1 MNRLFH
7 ALTFPCLL
15 ATVLTLWLR
24 WQPLSSPDSGFVLEM
39 NLISPTSGQAWL
51 RFNTGDGW
59 NFRDTRF
66 LWLVASKEPKTYRAA
81 LPSGVFKTFR
91 LLPSDACPDHI
102 LTGARILDPDGVEV
116 AALPASRY
124 TADLNTLPFGLERP
138 LRLSAPGERT
148 WPESAAEFVLLLTVF
163 TLAGALLAR
172 RAGGFAEKARAC
184 WSKAGAWFAAHP
196 RLTLLAAAVLAVAA
210 SCHPIVFSGKS
221 FVSPANGISCLY
233 DIQPTLPGTPP
244 GPVEQPNSTDM
255 MATLWAHLPY
265 SMVTHQAVFRDGEL
279 PLWNR
284 YVMSGLTLLGQG
296 QSMPGDPLFWLTV
309 CADGAAWAWDL
320 RFLLS
325 KTLFALGIGLL
336 VWTTTGRLGI
346 AALLTVSSAF
356 LGFFAF
362 RFNHPAFFSVCYSP
376 WLLLCWLRAAAAPTL
391 RGAGAWALGLVAANW
406 LELSSGTAKEA
417 SMLILGMNGTG
428 ALALL
433 LSREE
438 RAMRW
443 KKFAVVSGG
452 CLVFIAIS
460 APLWV
465 VFFDTL
471 RRGFTI
477 YDDPFAYQLPAG
489 LLVTLF
495 DDLFGR
501 QLMSSEWHV
510 DPAVN
515 FLVLLGVLW
524 LLADLR
530 RICANRVALAVLLAA
545 LPPLALVFGVI
556 PPAWIIRVPLI
567 RNIIHTDDTFIS
579 TLIVP
584 LFVLAGFGLR
594 HCGET
599 LRSAQKWRRSWLR
612 TLGLLGVLAAM
623 YFGTV
628 SAVVRP
634 ELSFKVQSAPQF
646 SPFFC
651 WYAAALF
658 AGVVLLPWFARRF
671 VVGRGSQAANVLC
684 AVLVLTAFHFRH
696 GMWLD
701 TKFDTYVMNPQARV
715 NLQAR
720 SPAVDAVRARSADPA
735 RTLGFGRVLN
745 PGFNIV
751 LGLEST
757 MGADAVIPADLMQW
771 FNAAGLP
778 TAMWTAALT
787 KENLALVKPVYDAM
801 NIRYYLGSMALADA
815 PAPGLKRIAA
825 SDLEVLA
832 SDAAWPRAFFTDR
845 LARYP
850 DVSVLMSWVKRGDGR
865 PFAAVLP
872 GESHV
877 PELSGKLSG
886 RTVAPARDYRL
897 TANTTSFTVDAP
909 HAGIAVLNES
919 FVADDFRARI
929 NGQPTPVFRVN
940 HIFKGVA
947 LSAAGT
953 YRVEIAY
960 WPHLLTPALCVA
972 LLGLCATVAG
982 AVWLLWPPARRAS
995 GVRPVVLTAGT
1006 FPAESEV
1013 RACPTT
1019 NPPTMARS
1027 CGPTARFAL
1036 PLGCATP
1043 FPTKATASSGA
1054 RIAG

>member
-1 MNRLFH
+1 MNRLLR
-7 ALTFPCLL
+7 ALAFPSLL
-15 ATVLTLWLR
+15 AALLTLWYR
-24 WQPLSSPDSGFVLEM
+24 WQPISSPDSGFVLEM
-39 NLISPTSGQAWL
+39 NLVSPTSGQAWL
-51 RFNTGDGW
+51 RFNTGEGW

-66 LWLVASKEPKTYRAA
+66 IWVVASREPKTYRAA

-91 LLPSDACPDHI
+91 LLPSDACPDHV

-116 AALPASRY
+116 ATLPASRY

-138 LRLSAPGERT
+138 LRLSAPGEKSWT
-148 WPESAAEFVLLLTVF
+148 ESAVEFALLLTVF
-163 TLAGALLAR
+163 ALAGALLAR
-172 RAGGFAEKARAC
+172 RAGGFMEKAC
-184 WSKAGAWFAAHP
+184 VCGSKAGTWFAAHP
-196 RLTLLAAAVLAVAA
+196 RLTLFAAAVLAVAA
-210 SCHPIVFSGKS
+210 SCHPVAFFGKS
-221 FVSPANGISCLY
+221 FVSPGNGVSCLY
-233 DIQPTLPGTPP
+233 DIQPTLPGMPSAP
-244 GPVEQPNSTDM
+244 GEQPINSDL

-265 SMVTHQAVFRDGEL
+265 SMVTHEAVFRDGEL

-320 RFLLS
+320 RFLIS

-336 VWTTTGRLGI
+336 VWTTSGRLGI

-356 LGFFAF
+356 IGFFAF

-376 WLLLCWLRAAAAPTL
+376 WLLLCWLRASAAPTL
-391 RGAGAWALGLVAANW
+391 RGAGGWALALVAANW
-406 LELSSGTAKEA
+406 LALSSGTAKEA
-417 SMLILGMNGTG
+417 SMLILAMNGTG

-433 LSREE
+433 LSRE
-438 RAMRW
+438 AWALRW
-443 KKFAVVSGG
+443 RKLALLAGSCVAFLA
-452 CLVFIAIS
+452 LS

-477 YDDPFAYQLPAG
+477 YDDPFAYQLPAA
-489 LLVTLF
+489 LLVALF

-501 QLMSSEWHV
+501 QLISSEWHM

-530 RICANRVALAVLLAA
+530 RICANRVALAVFLAA
-545 LPPLALVFGVI
+545 LPLLALVFGVV
-556 PPAWIIRVPLI
+556 PPAWIVRVPLI

-599 LRSAQKWRRSWLR
+599 LRFAQKWRRSWLR
-612 TLGLLGVLAAM
+612 TLGLLGVLAAI

-628 SAVVRP
+628 SAVMRP
-634 ELSFKVQSAPQF
+634 EVSLNVQPAVQF

-658 AGVVLLPWFARRF
+658 VGVALLPWFVRRLAT
-671 VVGRGSQAANVLC
+671 GRGSRAANCLC
-684 AVLVLTAFHFRH
+684 AVLILAAFHFRH

-720 SPAVDAVRARSADPA
+720 SPAVETVRAQQADPA

-771 FNAAGLP
+771 FNAAGIP

-787 KENLALVKPVYDAM
+787 KENLALVKPVYDAL
-801 NIRYYLGSMALADA
+801 NIRYYLGSMALADR
-815 PAPGLKRIAA
+815 PSPGLKRIAA

-850 DVSVLMSWVKRGDGR
+850 DVPVLMSWVKRGDGR
-865 PFAAVLP
+865 PFAAVSQ
-872 GESHV
+872 GEKLV
-877 PELSGKLSG
+877 PELSGKLSE
-886 RTVAPARDYRL
+886 RKVTPARDYRL

-919 FVADDFRARI
+919 FVPDDFRARI
-929 NGQPTPVFRVN
+929 NGQATPVFRVN

-947 LSAAGT
+947 LPSAGT
-953 YRVEIAY
+953 YRVEIEY
-960 WPHLLTPALCVA
+960 WPRVLTPALWVA
-972 LLGLCATVAG
+972 LLGLVSVAAG
-982 AVWLLWPPARRAS
+982 TGCLLWPARRQS
-995 GVRPVVLTAGT
+995 
-1006 FPAESEV
+1006 
-1013 RACPTT
+1013 
-1019 NPPTMARS
+1019 
-1027 CGPTARFAL
+1027 
-1036 PLGCATP
+1036 
-1043 FPTKATASSGA
+1043 A
-1054 RIAG
+1054 RIAPVNAAPAPGNLSPAVRVREEAASGSCAGV

>member
-1 MNRLFH
+1 MNRLLRI
-7 ALTFPCLL
+7 LTFPCLL
-15 ATVLTLWLR
+15 AAVLTLWWR

-39 NLISPTSGQAWL
+39 SLISPTSGQAWL

-66 LWLVASKEPKTYRAA
+66 IWVVASKEPKTYRAA

-91 LLPSDACPDHI
+91 LLPIAGCPDHI
-102 LTGARILDPDGVEV
+102 LTGARIVDPTGAEV
-116 AALPASRY
+116 ATLPAARY
-124 TADLNTLPFGLERP
+124 AADLNTLPFGLERP
-138 LRLSAPGERT
+138 LRLSAPGEKT
-148 WPESAAEFVLLLTVF
+148 WLESAAEFALLLTVF
-163 TLAGALLAR
+163 ALAGALLAR
-172 RAGGFAEKARAC
+172 RAGRFVEKARSC
-184 WSKAGAWFAAHP
+184 WSRAGPWFPAHP
-196 RLTLLAAAVLAVAA
+196 RLTLLAAALLAVAA
-210 SCHPIVFSGKS
+210 SCHPVVFFGRS
-221 FVSPANGISCLY
+221 FVSPGNGVSCLY

-244 GPVEQPNSTDM
+244 GPVEQPNGSDM

-362 RFNHPAFFSVCYSP
+362 RCNHPAFFSVCTSP
-376 WLLLCWLRAAAAPTL
+376 WMLLCWLRATAAPTV
-391 RGAGAWALGLVAANW
+391 RGAGGWALGLLAANW
-406 LELSSGTAKEA
+406 LELNSGTAKEA

-433 LSREE
+433 LSRGD
-438 RAMRW
+438 RGLRW
-443 KKFAVVSGG
+443 KKFALLAGSCVA
-452 CLVFIAIS
+452 FIAVS

-477 YDDPFAYQLPAG
+477 YDDPFAYQLPAA

-495 DDLFGR
+495 DDLFAR
-501 QLMSSEWHV
+501 QLMSNEGHV

-530 RICANRVALAVLLAA
+530 RICADRVALAVALAA

-556 PPAWIIRVPLI
+556 PPSWIVRLPLI

-599 LRSAQKWRRSWLR
+599 LRFAQKWHRSWRR
-612 TLGLLGVLAAM
+612 TLGLLAVLAAL

-628 SAVVRP
+628 SAMVRP
-634 ELSFKVQSAPQF
+634 EVSFKFQPATQF

-651 WYAAALF
+651 WYAAALL
-658 AGVVLLPWFARRF
+658 AGVALLPWLARRLA
-671 VVGRGSQAANVLC
+671 VGRGSPPANLLC
-684 AVLVLTAFHFRH
+684 ALLILAAFHFRH

-701 TKFDTYVMNPQARV
+701 TKFDTYVMNPQARMT
-715 NLQAR
+715 LQAH
-720 SPAVDAVRARSADPA
+720 SPAVETVRALQADPA

-751 LGLEST
+751 LGLESP
-757 MGADAVIPADLMQW
+757 MGADAVIPGDLMQW
-771 FNAAGLP
+771 FDAAGIP
-778 TAMWTAALT
+778 TALWTTALT

-815 PAPGLKRIAA
+815 PSPGLRRIAV

-832 SDAAWPRAFFTDR
+832 SEAAWPRAFFTDR
-845 LARYP
+845 LACYP
-850 DVSVLMSWVKRGDGR
+850 DVSVLLSWVKRGDGR
-865 PFAAVLP
+865 PFAAVMRD
-872 GESHV
+872 ESHA
-877 PELSGKLSG
+877 PELPGKLSG
-886 RTVAPARDYRL
+886 RTIAAARDYRL
-897 TANTTSFTVDAP
+897 TANTTSFTLDAP
-909 HAGIAVLNES
+909 HAGVAVLNES

-929 NGQPTPVFRVN
+929 NGEPAAVFRVN
-940 HIFKGVA
+940 HLFKGVA
-947 LSAAGT
+947 LPAAGT
-953 YRVEIAY
+953 YRVEIEY
-960 WPHLLTPALCVA
+960 WPHLLTPALYVA
-972 LLGLCATVAG
+972 LLGLLAAAAG
-982 AVWLLWPPARRAS
+982 AVWLLWPTSRRARVS
-995 GVRPVVLTAGT
+995 AARPTPLPAGT
-1006 FPAESEV
+1006 FPAESEL
-1013 RACPTT
+1013 RACRPT
-1019 NPPTMARS
+1019 NP
-1027 CGPTARFAL
+1027 
-1036 PLGCATP
+1036 
-1043 FPTKATASSGA
+1043 
-1054 RIAG
+1054 